1 MHINNVKIKNFRLLK
16 DIELTLEQTTTV
28 IVGRNNSGKTS
39 FTEVFRRLL
48 SDNTPRFNLEDF
60 SIPVYDNF
68 WNAFM
73 LWTEGKEDYDVRK
86 SLPVIEITLS
96 LIYDIEIDDLGPLS
110 DFVIDLDPTSTEVIA
125 NIRYQLKRG
134 KIDSLFK
141 GVEYSDN
148 TQVIAQEKKNFF
160 RVLKERIPQ
169 FYAAHIYAIDP
180 KDDTNQK
187 KLDTSKFI
195 AILQTGFIN
204 AQRGLDDTTHR
215 DRDVLGKVVERML
228 DIAKSDTASPVDNQT
243 ASALEDAVNDIQVKL
258 DTDFKEH
265 LNKLLPALSL
275 FGYPGLNNTS
285 LHTET
290 TLDVRRLLENHTK
303 VRYPGMNGI
312 TLPETYNGLGSRNL
326 IFILFQLFE
335 FFKSYKAQ
343 KTAPNFHLVF
353 IEEPEA
359 HLHPQMQEVFIRKI
373 NEITSDFSK
382 RFNNGAKWPIQFVI
396 TTHSTHI
403 ANEAPFEAIRYF
415 LSNKS
420 GDIHSQVKDLR
431 KGFSDIS
438 LKNAKEFLHKYLT
451 LTKCDLFFADKAI
464 LIEGPTERL
473 LMPKIIE
480 KIDEKKRPEET
491 LSSKYLS
498 IVEVGGAYAH
508 HFFPFLNFLELRTL
522 IITDIDSV
530 KPEFKQTG
538 THRTKC
544 IVAEGTYTSNACIK
558 NWFDDKDISPSI
570 LLNKTNEEKIKGF
583 LRIAYQVPEK
593 TDLVKQEIVAAMKE
607 IAATDLTVTHIT
619 ESEIETAHE
628 DKGMLKII
636 EELPLVRDPD
646 PTGRSFEDAF
656 MLANKTI
663 FEVVGSTPIELAK
676 DAWKK
681 AKKVDKTNFAL
692 DYAIQNTEWNVP
704 IYIKDG
710 LSWLAENPEQD
721 LHKVQLEEV
730 KPVDLPSKEV
740 I

>member
-1 MHINNVKIKNFRLLK
+1 MRIHKVKIKNFRLLK

-60 SIPVYDNF
+60 SLPVHDDF

-73 LWTEGKEDYDVRK
+73 LWKEGKEDLDIRK

-96 LIYDIEIDDLGPLS
+96 LIYDIEMDDLGPLS

-125 NIRYQLKRG
+125 NIRYQLKNG
-134 KIDSLFK
+134 KIDSLFE
-141 GVEYSDN
+141 GIEYSDKPEM
-148 TQVIAQEKKNFF
+148 IAREKKSFF
-160 RVLKERIPQ
+160 RMLQERLPQ
-169 FYAAHIYAIDP
+169 FYSAYIFAIDP
-180 KDDTNQK
+180 KDNTNQK
-187 KLDTSKFI
+187 TLDISKFS
-195 AILQTGFIN
+195 AILQVGFIN

-228 DIAKSDTASPVDNQT
+228 DIAKSDTAFPVDNQT
-243 ASALEDAVNDIQVKL
+243 ASALEDAVKEIQIKL
-258 DTDFKEH
+258 DTDFNEH

-290 TLDVRRLLENHTK
+290 ILDVRRLLENHTK

-326 IFILFQLFE
+326 IYILFQLFE
-335 FFKSYKAQ
+335 FFKSYKVQ

-359 HLHPQMQEVFIRKI
+359 HLHPQMQEVFIRKLT
-373 NEITSDFSK
+373 EIANDFSN
-382 RFNNGAKWPIQFVI
+382 RFNNGVKWPIQFVI

-403 ANEAPFEAIRYF
+403 ANESPFEAIRYF
-415 LSNKS
+415 LSTKS
-420 GDIHSQVKDLR
+420 GKMYTQVKDLR
-431 KGFSDIS
+431 KGFSDTS
-438 LKNAKEFLHKYLT
+438 LKEAKEFLHKYLT
-451 LTKCDLFFADKAI
+451 LTRCDLFFADKAI

-480 KIDEKKRPEET
+480 KIDAKKPPEET

-508 HFFPFLNFLELRTL
+508 HFFPFLNFLEIRTL

-530 KPEFKQTG
+530 KPEVKKTG
-538 THRTKC
+538 TYRTKC

-558 NWFDDKDISPSI
+558 NWFRDNDISPAT
-570 LLNKTNEEKIKGF
+570 LLSKTNEEKIHGY
-583 LRIAYQVPEK
+583 LRIAYQVSEE
-593 TDLVKQEIVAAMKE
+593 TDLFWKE
-607 IAATDLTVTHIT
+607 ITAALKEAAATALTATQLTEPEIDTDL
-619 ESEIETAHE
+619 ENIE
-628 DKGMLKII
+628 MLGII
-636 EELPLVRDPD
+636 EETPIVQKSES
-646 PTGRSFEDAF
+646 TGRSFEDAF
-656 MLANKTI
+656 MLANKSI
-663 FEVVGSTPIELAK
+663 FQIVGGTPIELANN
-676 DAWKK
+676 AWEK

-692 DYAIQNTEWNVP
+692 DYAIKNTEWNVP
-704 IYIKDG
+704 IYIKEG
-710 LSWLAENPEQD
+710 LSWLAENPEQFR
-721 LHKVQLEEV
+721 KSV
-730 KPVDLPSKEV
+730 PIASPSKEV
-740 I
+740 FNNE